1 MPIAT
6 IHIVEGRDM
15 EKKRRL
21 IAAVS
26 EAIAI
31 SLDAPPASI
40 RVLIQEVPAELWG
53 VGQQTVAERRAARA
67 SDDGSNKV

>member
-26 EAIAI
+26 EAIAT
-31 SLDAPPASI
+31 SLDAPAASI
-40 RVLIQEVPAELWG
+40 RVLVQEVPAALWG
-53 VGQQTVAERRAARA
+53 VGQQTIAERRAAQA
-67 SDDGSNKV
+67 IDGSDA

>member
-15 EKKRRL
+15 ESKRRL

-26 EAIAI
+26 EAIAT
-31 SLDAPPASI
+31 SLDAPAASI
-40 RVLIQEVPAELWG
+40 RVLVQEVPAELWG
-53 VGQQTVAERRAARA
+53 VGHQTIAERRATQA
-67 SDDGSNKV
+67 SAGSGA

>member
-6 IHIVEGRDM
+6 IRIVEGRDM

-26 EAIAI
+26 EAIAT
-31 SLDAPPASI
+31 SLDAPAPSI
-40 RVLIQEVPAELWG
+40 RVLVQEVPAELWG
-53 VGQQTVAERRAARA
+53 VGHQTIAERRAAQA
-67 SDDGSNKV
+67 SCDGSNT

>member
-15 EKKRRL
+15 ERKRRL

-26 EAIAI
+26 EAIAT
-31 SLDAPPASI
+31 SLDAPAASI
-40 RVLIQEVPAELWG
+40 RVLVQEVPAELWG
-53 VGQQTVAERRAARA
+53 VGHQTIAERRAAQA
-67 SDDGSNKV
+67 IDGSNT

>member
-1 MPIAT
+1 MPIAM

-26 EAIAI
+26 EAIAT
-31 SLDAPPASI
+31 SLDAPATSI
-40 RVLIQEVPAELWG
+40 RVLVQEVPAELWG
-53 VGQQTVAERRAARA
+53 VGQQTIAERRAAQA
-67 SDDGSNKV
+67 TDGSKA

>member
-1 MPIAT
+1 MPIAM

-26 EAIAI
+26 EAIAT
-31 SLDAPPASI
+31 SLDAPAASI
-40 RVLIQEVPAELWG
+40 RVLVHEVPADLWG
-53 VGQQTVAERRAARA
+53 VGHQTIAERRAAQA
-67 SDDGSNKV
+67 IDGSNT